1 MSDVI
6 VDASVAVKW
15 FVPEDGSEEAEQ
27 LLDGKTRLYAPTII
41 LGEVANAL
49 WKAVRRRDMSIEDS
63 DETIGELPGYF
74 SLLFDTE
81 QLLKEALAMACAF
94 DHPVY
99 DCLYVETARR
109 FDMPLLTADARLM
122 RKFTGT
128 PHISRII
135 PLSQWRP

>member
-15 FVPEDGSEEAEQ
+15 FVPEAGSEEAER
-27 LLDGKTRLYAPTII
+27 LLDGKTRLFAPQLV

-49 WKAVRRRDMSIEDS
+49 WKAVRRGDMSPEDGG
-63 DETIGELPGYF
+63 ETVDELPGYF
-74 SLLFDTE
+74 SLLFETE
-81 QLLKEALAMACAF
+81 LLLGAALAMACSF

-99 DCLYVETARR
+99 DCLYVESARR
-109 FDMPLLTADARLM
+109 FDMPLLTSDLRLV

-128 PHISRII
+128 AYARHIHS
-135 PLSQWRP
+135 LSDWRP